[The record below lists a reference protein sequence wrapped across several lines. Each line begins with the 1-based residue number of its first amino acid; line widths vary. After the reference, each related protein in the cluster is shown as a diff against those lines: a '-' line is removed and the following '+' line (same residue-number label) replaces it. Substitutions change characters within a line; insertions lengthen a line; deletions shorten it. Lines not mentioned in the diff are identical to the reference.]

1 LQASSQRKARLK
13 AQDQIPPRTIQEI
26 VDARRSPRFPL
37 QIDITV
43 YSRTTG
49 VMIGRT
55 VDISESGISA
65 MLTMEVPVGEIVE
78 LDFVVP
84 SGPVNI
90 CATVRQKVA
99 FRYGF
104 QFLDQSVVN
113 DGVWATCRHL
123 AMKNPSPESNK

>member
-1 LQASSQRKARLK
+1 MK

-37 QIDITV
+37 QIAITIH
-43 YSRTTG
+43 SRTSGALT
-49 VMIGRT
+49 GRT

-78 LDFVVP
+78 LEFVLP

-90 CATVRQKVA
+90 CATVRQKIA

-104 QFLDQSVVN
+104 QFLDQGGVN
-113 DGVWATCRHL
+113 DGIWAICHQFAIEDR
-123 AMKNPSPESNK
+123 P